1 MASKTGIKG
10 RVPGRVLR
18 AMLSSVCRGGKV
30 DAGLALHLLLL
41 PLLADRVAA
50 MDCSRWC
57 SKLLLGIWL
66 NVHDLIYHLILSSM
80 FGSILMMGNI
90 I

>member
-1 MASKTGIKG
+1 
-10 RVPGRVLR
+10 
-18 AMLSSVCRGGKV
+18 MLFSVGRGGKV
-30 DAGLALHLLLL
+30 EAGLALHLLLL
-41 PLLADRVAA
+41 PLLADGVAA

-66 NVHDLIYHLILSSM
+66 NVHDLIHNLILYSM
-80 FGSILMMGNI
+80 FGSMLMMGNI